1 MSNENEFK
9 FDQENPDVDYL
20 EIINEMKQNSVS
32 KEDYQRLREENR
44 RLLNTIVNGGSLEQ
58 AAPQEEAVDIRELA
72 TELCNAGEERLSNVE
87 YITKALKLREAI
99 INTGAPDPFL
109 PNGIDVAQTPV
120 DVATAQR
127 VAEAFTSCIEYA
139 DGDDAAFTAELQRIT
154 RDVRLAPRIK

>member
-1 MSNENEFK
+1 MPNENELGFE
-9 FDQENPDVDYL
+9 QQNTDVDYL
-20 EIINEMKQNSVS
+20 EIINEMRQNSVS
-32 KEDYQRLREENR
+32 REDYQRLREENR
-44 RLLNTIVNGGSLEQ
+44 RLLNTIVNGGAQEQ
-58 AAPQEEAVDIRELA
+58 EVPPEDPVNIRELA

-87 YITKALKLREAI
+87 YISKALKLREAI

-154 RDVRLAPRIK
+154 RDVRIAPRTK